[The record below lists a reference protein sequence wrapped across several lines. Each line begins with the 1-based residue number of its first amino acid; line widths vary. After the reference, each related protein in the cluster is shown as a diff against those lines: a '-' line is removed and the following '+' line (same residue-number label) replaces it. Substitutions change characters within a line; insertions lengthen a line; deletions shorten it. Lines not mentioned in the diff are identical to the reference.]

1 MFDFQIF
8 IMKDFLIKNWLGLVA
23 VVISVGTWLS
33 FWLRFSPFTWDS
45 FSVMATTMGVIVTF
59 LVGFQIWTVIDNKEF
74 KKEVKAEQ
82 KEVKDTLQSVVYQEL
97 INQFIINFE
106 FSMVYYEIGRNLS
119 PYLKF
124 ALQTIQLGLSCNQ
137 IEKCN
142 LVIKGMLE
150 VIENSS
156 VEFTNRQHSMLL
168 DIFYNIKIPDPTS
181 GLNTKGLEYVG
192 ERIRKATII

>member
-1 MFDFQIF
+1 ME
-8 IMKDFLIKNWLGLVA
+8 FLKKNWLGLLSI
-23 VVISVGTWLS
+23 VISVGTWFS

-45 FSVMATTMGVIVTF
+45 FSAMATLLGVIVTF

-106 FSMVYYEIGRNLS
+106 FSMVYNEIGRNLS

>member
-1 MFDFQIF
+1 ME
-8 IMKDFLIKNWLGLVA
+8 FLKKNWLGLLSI
-23 VVISVGTWLS
+23 VISVGTWFS

-106 FSMVYYEIGRNLS
+106 FSMVYNEIGRNLS

>member
-1 MFDFQIF
+1 ME
-8 IMKDFLIKNWLGLVA
+8 FLKKNWLGLLSI
-23 VVISVGTWLS
+23 VISVGTWFS

-45 FSVMATTMGVIVTF
+45 FSAMATLLGVIVTF

-106 FSMVYYEIGRNLS
+106 FSMVYYEIGKNLS

>member
-1 MFDFQIF
+1 ME
-8 IMKDFLIKNWLGLVA
+8 FLKKNWLGLLSI
-23 VVISVGTWLS
+23 VISVGTWFS

-45 FSVMATTMGVIVTF
+45 FSAMATLLGVIVTF

>member
-1 MFDFQIF
+1 
-8 IMKDFLIKNWLGLVA
+8 MKEILKKNWLGLVA
-23 VVISVGTWLS
+23 IVISVVTWLS

-106 FSMVYYEIGRNLS
+106 FSMVYNEIGRNLS

>member
-1 MFDFQIF
+1 
-8 IMKDFLIKNWLGLVA
+8 MKEILKKNWLGLVA
-23 VVISVGTWLS
+23 IVISVVTWLS

-45 FSVMATTMGVIVTF
+45 FGAMATLLGVIVTF

-106 FSMVYYEIGRNLS
+106 FSMVYNEIGRNLS